1 MFIYAVTA
9 DTPHWVYVCLSVFA
23 IFIYVDVEVRGQ
35 HLVLFSDNLLLGFF
49 LRAGACS
56 WALGFPDSVRLMGQQ
71 YLELYLSLS
80 LSTKT
85 TRL

>member
-49 LRAGACS
+49 
-56 WALGFPDSVRLMGQQ
+56 
-71 YLELYLSLS
+71 
-80 LSTKT
+80 
-85 TRL
+85 